1 MSLSAAESAE
11 PDPVFMQASKPLSLG
26 SAGAQAYTTLEIQA
40 VLPDSGD
47 MWSWRGFSPINMTP
61 ANATSGLVKN
71 QVAWCLKYFPPEK
84 YPSALEARKKQR
96 EAEEAEASQ
105 NHFNEVLIKERQ
117 KRESAQ

>member
-1 MSLSAAESAE
+1 
-11 PDPVFMQASKPLSLG
+11 
-26 SAGAQAYTTLEIQA
+26 
-40 VLPDSGD
+40 
-47 MWSWRGFSPINMTP
+47 MTP
-61 ANATSGLVKN
+61 ANATSGLVKD

-105 NHFNEVLIKERQ
+105 NHFNDILIKERQ